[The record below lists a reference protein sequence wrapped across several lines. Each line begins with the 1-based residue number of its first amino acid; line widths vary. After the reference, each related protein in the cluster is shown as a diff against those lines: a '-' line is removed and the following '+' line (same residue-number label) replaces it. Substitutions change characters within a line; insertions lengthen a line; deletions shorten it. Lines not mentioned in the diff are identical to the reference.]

1 MLERMDRH
9 FTVERNKSKGLARG
23 SISVAM
29 AGIVV
34 GFAIF
39 LWLDI
44 TASSL
49 LTFPLAMAVA
59 VVWCLWLEKH
69 PDPAA
74 ATEAQ
79 VEHRETA

>member
-1 MLERMDRH
+1 MLEHMDRQ
-9 FTVERNKSKGLARG
+9 FTLERDKSKGLARG

-44 TASSL
+44 TAPSL
-49 LTFPLAMAVA
+49 LTFPLTMAVA
-59 VVWCLWLEKH
+59 VAWCLWLEKH
-69 PDPAA
+69 PDSAG
-74 ATEAQ
+74 ATET
-79 VEHRETA
+79 EGEDRY